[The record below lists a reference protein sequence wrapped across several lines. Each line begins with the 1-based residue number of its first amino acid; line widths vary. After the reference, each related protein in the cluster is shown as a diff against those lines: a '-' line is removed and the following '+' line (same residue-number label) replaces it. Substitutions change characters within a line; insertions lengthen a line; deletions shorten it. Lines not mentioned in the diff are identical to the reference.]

1 MPFVR
6 KPTTP
11 AASTSE
17 RDGAAIL
24 AGLRSTDPDER
35 WSAARAAATVDGGAA
50 ALAAA
55 LRVESDPHIREALF
69 TGLARVGTPQSCAE
83 LLSLLRSDQSGL
95 RTGALDALRS
105 LGEGLRD
112 LLPQLLN
119 DSDADIR
126 ILSCELTRALP
137 AAEASSMLCNLLAG
151 EQDVNVCAAA
161 VDVLAEV
168 GGAAD
173 CPVMARCA
181 TRFAH
186 RPFLGFAVKIATDR
200 INSASVP
207 ARD

>member
-6 KPTTP
+6 KPPTA
-11 AASTSE
+11 AASTPE
-17 RDGAAIL
+17 RDGAAVL

-35 WSAARAAATVDGGAA
+35 WSAARAAATVAGGSA

-55 LRVESDPHIREALF
+55 LRLESDPHIREAMF
-69 TGLARVGTPQSCAE
+69 TGLAHGGSPQSRAE

-95 RTGALDALRS
+95 RTGALDALRT
-105 LGEGLRD
+105 LGEALRE

-119 DSDADIR
+119 DPEADIR
-126 ILSCELTRALP
+126 ILSCELARALP
-137 AAEASSMLCNLLAG
+137 AAEASRMLCDLLAG

-168 GGAAD
+168 GDTAA
-173 CPVMARCA
+173 CAVLARCA
-181 TRFAH
+181 VRFAH
-186 RPFLGFAVKIATDR
+186 HPFLGFAVKIATDR
-200 INSASVP
+200 INSATVP